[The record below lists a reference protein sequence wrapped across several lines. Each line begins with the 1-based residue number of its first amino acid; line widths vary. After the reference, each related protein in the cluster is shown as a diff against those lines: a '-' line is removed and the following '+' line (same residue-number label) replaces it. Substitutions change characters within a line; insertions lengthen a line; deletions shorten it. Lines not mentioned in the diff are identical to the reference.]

1 MESEGRSSS
10 AQPVKVRGAQTPDF
24 KRRPRRCKTEFVE
37 ERLAELV
44 LML

>member
-10 AQPVKVRGAQTPDF
+10 AQPVKVRGAQTRDF
-24 KRRPRRCKTEFVE
+24 KKRPLRCKTKFVD